1 MSDVDV
7 SPLASSA
14 YLVLDVIIV
23 TFRRA
28 GVSAI
33 LYVGRRLHAYQGF
46 RLTE

>member
-14 YLVLDVIIV
+14 YLVLEVIIV
-23 TFRRA
+23 AFRRA
-28 GVSAI
+28 VVSAI
-33 LYVGRRLHAYQGF
+33 LDCVRRLYAYQGL